1 MIVACLPGYCAASC
15 NLYELE
21 LDSLPGRHAR
31 VQEPV
36 RIVRWEHWTDRPVPG
51 RAPIAQFNCVTG
63 EKNIVTSLRRRRVVN
78 CKGDRNQFRGQ
89 QGVLNNVRNLTRRI
103 DYGDIVDAVGR
114 RRCGAHDLSWRP

>member
-1 MIVACLPGYCAASC
+1 MIVACLPGYCAVSC

-21 LDSLPGRHAR
+21 LDRLPGRHAR

-36 RIVRWEHWTDRPVPG
+36 RIVGWEHWADRAIPG

-78 CKGDRNQFRGQ
+78 WQGDRNQFRAQ
-89 QGVLNNVRNLTRRI
+89 HGVLNNGRNLTHRTR
-103 DYGDIVDAVGR
+103 DRDTVD
-114 RRCGAHDLSWRP
+114 